1 MSSRARIGIVLGAVV
16 VLVVAYVIASGS
28 GDDDNDKTT
37 ASTTPTQTQAVTG
50 QQGGATDTAASTAP
64 APAEPAE
71 PAPAEPAEPA
81 VSVVTVKDAKPVGGI
96 QKLKF
101 TKGDQIRFK
110 VVSDTA
116 DEIHF
121 HGYDVAQDVKAGG
134 STTFSVKAT
143 IEGRFVVELEDHE
156 QQIAEVEVDPS

>member
-16 VLVVAYVIASGS
+16 VLVAAFVIASGS
-28 GDDDNDKTT
+28 GDGDNDKTP
-37 ASTTPTQTQAVTG
+37 ASTVATTAAATTATSTQAT
-50 QQGGATDTAASTAP
+50 STTTEAPPP
-64 APAEPAE
+64 APAIP
-71 PAPAEPAEPA
+71 
-81 VSVVTVKDAKPVGGI
+81 VVTVKDAKPVGGI

-101 TKGDQIRFK
+101 TKGDRIRFK

-121 HGYDVAQDVKAGG
+121 HGYDIAQDVKAGG

>member
-1 MSSRARIGIVLGAVV
+1 MSSRARLGIVLGAVV
-16 VLVVAYVIASGS
+16 VLVVAFVIASGS
-28 GDDDNDKTT
+28 GDDDKSSDRSS
-37 ASTTPTQTQAVTG
+37 ASTT
-50 QQGGATDTAASTAP
+50 ATTSTAQTTTDGDLEGGTSIVTETTL
-64 APAEPAE
+64 AEPAI
-71 PAPAEPAEPA
+71 P
-81 VSVVTVKDAKPVGGI
+81 VVRVKDAKPVGGI

-101 TKGDQIRFK
+101 TKGDRIRFK
-110 VVSDTA
+110 VVSDTT

-121 HGYDVAQDVKAGG
+121 HGYDIAQDVKAGG

>member
-16 VLVVAYVIASGS
+16 VLVVAFIIASSS
-28 GDDDNDKTT
+28 GDDDKNDKTT
-37 ASTTPTQTQAVTG
+37 ASTTPTQAVTG
-50 QQGGATDTAASTAP
+50 EQGGATATNTATAP
-64 APAEPAE
+64 SAPAVP
-71 PAPAEPAEPA
+71 
-81 VSVVTVKDAKPVGGI
+81 VVTVKDAKPVGGI

-110 VVSDTA
+110 VVSDTT

-121 HGYDVAQDVKAGG
+121 HGYDIGQDVKAGG
-134 STTFSVKAT
+134 STTFSTKAT
-143 IEGRFVVELEDHE
+143 IEGRFIVELEDHE

>member
-16 VLVVAYVIASGS
+16 VLVVAYIIASGS
-28 GDDDNDKTT
+28 GDDDNGKT
-37 ASTTPTQTQAVTG
+37 AAATQTQAVTG
-50 QQGGATDTAASTAP
+50 QQGGASTTAP
-64 APAEPAE
+64 A
-71 PAPAEPAEPA
+71 APAVP
-81 VSVVTVKDAKPVGGI
+81 VVTVKDAKPVGGI

-110 VVSDTA
+110 VVSDTT

-121 HGYDVAQDVKAGG
+121 HGYDIGQDVKAGG

-143 IEGRFVVELEDHE
+143 IEGRFVVELEDHG